1 MRRQKGKPMQVFRKA
16 YNKVTGPEPSFIR
29 GIYDVIT
36 VYLNRGISRSSAALS
51 YYLFFTFFPLLIL
64 FNAIL
69 SLLKVTP
76 DILLTAIQRYVP
88 TDIADLLSNYF
99 TYITQNNSIALVVA
113 SVAVILTSASAA
125 FRTIMRSNNEIFRD
139 SSLSSFVRM
148 AISVIMP
155 LLLIL
160 VIYLSMVLLLTGT
173 WFIHFLER
181 LLNIS
186 LHLDHWGWMRFLVL
200 FALLYFFLAA
210 LYLLTRPRQRP
221 RPPVLLGAFWASV
234 VLVVTSIIFSFF
246 ISTSSRYSIVYGSLA
261 SLMILLLW
269 LYLISNVIFLGNI
282 LNYVVY
288 CHRKAKATGSRL
300 GTL

>member
-1 MRRQKGKPMQVFRKA
+1 MRRQKGKPMQAFRKA
-16 YNKVTGPEPSFIR
+16 YNKVTGPEPSVIR
-29 GIYDVIT
+29 GIYDVIS

-51 YYLFFTFFPLLIL
+51 YYLIFTFFPLLIMI
-64 FNAIL
+64 NAIL
-69 SLLKVTP
+69 SLLNETP
-76 DILLTAIQRYVP
+76 DALLAAIQRYVP
-88 TDIADLLSNYF
+88 PDIADLLSNYF
-99 TYITQNNSIALVVA
+99 SYITQNNSIALLVA
-113 SVAVILTSASAA
+113 SGLVILTSASAA
-125 FRTIMRSNNEIFRD
+125 FRTIMRSNNEIFQD

-148 AISVIMP
+148 VISVIMP
-155 LLLIL
+155 ILLIL
-160 VIYLSMVLLLTGT
+160 VLYLSLVILLTGT

-181 LLNIS
+181 VLNIS
-186 LHLDHWGWMRFLVL
+186 LHLNHWGWIRFLVL
-200 FALLYFFLAA
+200 FAMIFFFLAI
-210 LYLLTRPRQRP
+210 LYRLTLPGKPP

-234 VLVVTSIIFSFF
+234 VLVITSIIFSFF

-288 CHRKAKATGSRL
+288 CHRKAKTTGSRL